1 MILEMITV
9 GPYGMNCYLIGDEA
23 TKEGAIVDPGA
34 EVDRILSVVELHK
47 LKVTKIIN
55 THGHIDHI
63 AGIEEVKVRLRVP
76 LYLHPQDEFMLKQ
89 ITPESVRRF
98 RMKFFGVPTVDYYLN
113 EGDEVP
119 IGTLKAKVIHTP
131 GHTPG
136 GVCFL
141 IGNVLIA
148 GDTLFAGSVGR
159 VDFAGGSAETLLD
172 SIHKKLMILDPV
184 TEVYPGHG
192 PATTIGREKAT
203 NPFLQPGAIRH
214 FR

>member
-1 MILEMITV
+1 VARTLGVRGGVATSSGTGALHLALLGLGV
-9 GPYGMNCYLIGDEA
+9 G
-23 TKEGAIVDPGA
+23 
-34 EVDRILSVVELHK
+34 
-47 LKVTKIIN
+47 
-55 THGHIDHI
+55 
-63 AGIEEVKVRLRVP
+63 
-76 LYLHPQDEFMLKQ
+76 
-89 ITPESVRRF
+89 
-98 RMKFFGVPTVDYYLN
+98 
-113 EGDEVP
+113 EGDEVL
-119 IGTLKAKVIHTP
+119 IGRLKASVIHTP

-172 SIHKKLMILDPV
+172 SIHKKLMILDPA

-192 PATTIGREKAT
+192 PATTIGHEKAT